1 MTSINFQNS
10 LNTYVGRVF
19 TAGHYSTYPKD
30 WIYLRA
36 ASRSYSKDQPRL
48 MVKENAV
55 HSINPAN
62 AGC

>member
-1 MTSINFQNS
+1 LTADKKPGQNS
-10 LNTYVGRVF
+10 TFALGGV
-19 TAGHYSTYPKD
+19 
-30 WIYLRA
+30 YLRA
-36 ASRSYSKDQPRL
+36 ASRSYSENQPRL